1 VIGQEWCHLAGIG
14 DINLSRFFQFY
25 AKFFPERA
33 MKGFIASKRIARLDE
48 FTGHRRSFDSVAGR
62 RSRYDLQ
69 SESRSPNSAIYSDV
83 SKLRE
88 HVRQLEQNNGHVSG
102 PIKRN
107 VRNVVGKGIRFQSA
121 ITADDSGRR
130 LEFPKI
136 NEKDAEIIAYM
147 FEKQFAV
154 WQKQADKRLLHSFY
168 EQQGLAEGA
177 LMRDGE
183 CLVIGRESKRRG
195 RIIPYCLE
203 VLEAD
208 RLTTPPSEINNPKI
222 RHGIEYDEEGVP
234 KTYYLLKVHPGE
246 TLSLAGLRSDF
257 EEVPAYFKSP
267 GDGTLRKVM
276 HLFNPLRPE
285 QSRGFSEFAAGLKDL
300 HDMDR
305 YMDAEKLAALEDA
318 CMTGIVKT
326 NDPQGFQSA
335 YTDPNTDRPE
345 GYERINEFAPNMMH
359 YLMPNEEFDLHKP
372 NRPNDQ
378 FETFINQ
385 LMRGPSNALDMPPEV
400 FSQNWQGMN
409 YSNART
415 VLLNFYAACAMRQ
428 WYLVNHLCIPVW
440 ENVGTRLI
448 IRGKVRARGFD
459 RRKDDFLK
467 SDWIPAVFRKW
478 IDPKKE
484 AEGITTDLNNM
495 VEILPD
501 VLAERGKD
509 FDAHIEK
516 KARSLKKIQKVEEK
530 YGVKLTAEPKKPQ
543 KETEKED
550 KDDEERTVLSLV

>member
-1 VIGQEWCHLAGIG
+1 MSW
-14 DINLSRFFQFY
+14 FFRQY

-33 MKGFIASKRIARLDE
+33 MRGFIALKRIDRLDE
-48 FTGHRRSFDSVAGR
+48 FTGHRRSFDSVAGG

-69 SESRSPNSAIYSDV
+69 SESRSPDAAIYSDI

-107 VRNVVGKGIRFQSA
+107 VRNVVGQGIRFQSA
-121 ITADDSGRR
+121 ITADDPGRR
-130 LEFPKI
+130 LEYPKI
-136 NEKDAEIIAYM
+136 NQNDAESVS
-147 FEKQFAV
+147 FLSEKCFAI
-154 WQKQADKRLLHSFY
+154 WQKQADVRLMHSFY
-168 EQQGLAEGA
+168 EQQGLAEGS

-203 VLEAD
+203 VLESD
-208 RLTTPPSEINNPKI
+208 RLTTPQSEINNPKI
-222 RHGIEYDEEGVP
+222 RHGIEYDDEGVP
-234 KTYYLLKVHPGE
+234 KTYYILKVHPGE
-246 TLSLAGLRSDF
+246 TFNIAIARADY
-257 EEVPAYFKSP
+257 EEVPAYFKKL

-285 QSRGFSEFAAGLKDL
+285 QTRGFSEFAAGLKDL

-305 YMDAEKLAALEDA
+305 YMEAEKLAALEDA
-318 CMTGIVKT
+318 CMTGIIKT
-326 NDPQGFQSA
+326 NDPQGFQAA
-335 YTDPNTDRPE
+335 YTDPTADRPE
-345 GYERINEFAPNMMH
+345 GYERIHEFAPNMNH
-359 YLMPNEEFDLHKP
+359 YLMPNEDYDLHKP
-372 NRPNDQ
+372 SRPNDQ
-378 FETFINQ
+378 LESFINQ
-385 LMRGPSNALDMPPEV
+385 LMRGPANALDMPPEV
-400 FSQNWQGMN
+400 FAQNWQGMN

-428 WYLVNHLCIPVW
+428 WYLINHLCIPVW
-440 ENVGTRLI
+440 ENVGTRLVI
-448 IRGKVRARGFD
+448 KGKIQARGFD
-459 RRKDDFLK
+459 RRKDDYLK

-484 AEGITTDLNNM
+484 AEGTQVDLDNM

-516 KARSLKKIQKVEEK
+516 KARSMKKIQAVEKK
-530 YGVKLTAEPKKPQ
+530 YGVKLYPEKPEPKKPQ
-543 KETEKED
+543 EKDKKE
-550 KDDEERTVLSLV
+550 DEERTLLQVV

>member
-1 VIGQEWCHLAGIG
+1 MSW
-14 DINLSRFFQFY
+14 FFRQY

-33 MKGFIASKRIARLDE
+33 MRGFIASKRIGRLDE
-48 FTGHRRSFDSVAGR
+48 FTGHRRSFDAVAGGR
-62 RSRYDLQ
+62 TRYDLQ
-69 SESRSPNSAIYSDV
+69 SESRSPDSAIYSDI

-88 HVRQLEQNNGHVSG
+88 HVRQLEHNNGHVAG

-107 VRNVVGKGIRFQSA
+107 VRNVIGQGIRFQSA
-121 ITADDSGRR
+121 ITADDSGKRY
-130 LEFPKI
+130 EFPKI
-136 NEKDAEIIAYM
+136 NEKDAELIAHM
-147 FEKQFAV
+147 FEKHFAI
-154 WQKQADKRLLHSFY
+154 WQKQADVRLLHSFY
-168 EQQGLAEGA
+168 ELQGLCEAA

-183 CLVIGRESKRRG
+183 VLIIGRESKRKG
-195 RIIPYCLE
+195 RALPYCLE
-203 VLEAD
+203 VLESD
-208 RLTTPPSEINNPKI
+208 RLTTPFSEINNPKI
-222 RHGIEYDEEGVP
+222 RHGIEYDDEGVP
-234 KTYYLLKVHPGE
+234 KIYYVLKVHPGE
-246 TLSLAGLRSDF
+246 TLSIAIARSDY
-257 EEVPAYFKSP
+257 EEIPAYFKKP
-267 GDGTLRKVM
+267 GDGTLKKVI

-305 YMDAEKLAALEDA
+305 YMEAEKLAALEDA

-326 NDPQGFQSA
+326 TDPQGFAAA
-335 YTDPNTDRPE
+335 YTDPNADRPD
-345 GYERINEFAPNMMH
+345 GYERINEYAPNMTH
-359 YLMPNEEFDLHKP
+359 YLMPNEEFELHKP

-378 FETFINQ
+378 FEKFINQ
-385 LMRGPSNALDMPPEV
+385 LIRGPANALDMPPEV
-400 FSQNWQGMN
+400 YAQNWQGMN

-428 WYLVNHLCIPVW
+428 WYQINHLCVPVW

-448 IRGKVRARGFD
+448 IKGKVQARGFD

-484 AEGITTDLNNM
+484 ADGITADLNNM

-516 KARSLKKIQKVEEK
+516 KARSLKKIQRVEEK
-530 YGVKLTAEPKKPQ
+530 YGVSLTPKPPEP
-543 KETEKED
+543 EKEPE
-550 KDDEERTVLSLV
+550 KEEDDDNESRSVLSLV